1 MIGEYQARI
10 YNKEELL
17 DIKINDIN
25 LFKYDNKN

>member
-25 LFKYDNKN
+25 LFKYKNKN